1 MRVLFIGGT
10 GNISRDCTV
19 AALEKGYELFHL
31 NRGSHPERAP
41 AGVTTF
47 QADIRNP
54 QQTKKVLAGMRFD
67 SVVNWIAFLPEHIE
81 QDIDVFSGIT
91 DQYVFISSAS
101 VYQKPPAHWIIT
113 ESTPLANPFWQYSRD
128 KIACEQRLRSACAQ
142 TDFPVTIVRPSHTY
156 GHTWIPTSFG
166 SRDYTVP
173 QRMLS
178 GKEIIVH
185 GDGQSIWTLTHSRD
199 FASGFIGLLGN
210 SRALGEAFHITSDE
224 ALTWDN
230 IHQIIASE
238 LGVQAKIVHI
248 PSDFIQRFSPE
259 KGGSLLGD
267 KAYSTVFDNARI
279 KRLVPDFRPRVSF
292 RAGIRDSIAWYEAHP
307 DAKVVDSNTDAL
319 IERLLAAWKEK
330 VSDFPGGKWS
340 DRGRR

>member
-1 MRVLFIGGT
+1 MRILFIGGT
-10 GNISRDCTV
+10 GNISLDCTH
-19 AALEKGYELFHL
+19 AAAEKGYELFHL
-31 NRGSHPERAP
+31 NRGSHPERVP
-41 AGVTTF
+41 GGVTTL
-47 QADIRNP
+47 QADIRDA
-54 QQTKKVLAGMRFD
+54 QHTKKALRGMRFD
-67 SVVNWIAFLPEHIE
+67 SVVNWVAFLPEHIE
-81 QDIDVFSGIT
+81 QDVAVFSGIT

-101 VYQKPPAHWIIT
+101 VYQKPPAHWIVT

-128 KIACEQRLRSACAQ
+128 KIACEDRLRSAYAQ
-142 TDFPVTIVRPSHTY
+142 TGFPMTIVRPSHTY

-199 FASGFIGLLGN
+199 FARGFIGLLGN
-210 SRALGEAFHITSDE
+210 SRTLGEAFHVTSDE

-230 IHQIIASE
+230 IHKIIARQ
-238 LGVQAKIVHI
+238 LGVTPRIVHV
-248 PSDFIQRFSPE
+248 PSDFIHRFSPE

-267 KAYSTVFDNARI
+267 KAYSTVFDNAKI
-279 KRLVPDFRPRVSF
+279 KRLVPDFQPSVSF
-292 RAGIRDSIAWYEAHP
+292 QTGIKESLAWYDAHP

-319 IERLLAAWKEK
+319 IERLLSAWKQ
-330 VSDFPGGKWS
+330 
-340 DRGRR
+340 R